1 MEKFKFQFL
10 FGPCLSFGLLVFI
23 AFSSPAQSTYAVEKT
38 RSGVEI
44 YQYHDYV
51 KSGKSEVVKA
61 YLLNKKSKDAISP
74 NWWNALEKRDKL
86 KKEEVTLA
94 KLPDYKNWN
103 ILYTSLNGVFV
114 GVHNQ
119 DDTWSLLKFNV
130 VGEHSSAYIYPNN
143 EDYLS
148 GTTIRPYAF
157 YNSDQDLTREI
168 ETMIYGA
175 NMGISPGYIYETL
188 LTANQLKRMLTE
200 EGFVLVNRAQNYVT
214 QEVGIGNYEVKAKAG
229 HDYIM
234 MLYTPDEQP
243 ITPIA
248 VISAGGKSAADISFF
263 QEYQLPGAL
272 STLPTKVSNAVHQSQ
287 SGAHFFIDVVSALG
301 TKYALLDIFERKKP

>member
-10 FGPCLSFGLLVFI
+10 VGPCLSFGLLVFI
-23 AFSSPAQSTYAVEKT
+23 AFSSPAQSTDAVEKT

-94 KLPDYKNWN
+94 KLPEYKNWN

-243 ITPIA
+243 ISPIA
-248 VISAGGKSAADISFF
+248 VISAGGKNATDSKFF
-263 QEYQLPGAL
+263 LEYQLPGAL

-287 SGAHFFIDVVSALG
+287 SGAHFFIDVVSASG
-301 TKYALLDIFERKKP
+301 TKYALFDIFERKKR